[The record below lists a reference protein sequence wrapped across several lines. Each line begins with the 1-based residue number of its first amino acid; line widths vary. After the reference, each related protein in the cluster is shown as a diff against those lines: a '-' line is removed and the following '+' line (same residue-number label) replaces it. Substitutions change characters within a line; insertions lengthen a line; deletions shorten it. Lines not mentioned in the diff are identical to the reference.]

1 MPNSET
7 QYQRFLA
14 KKDSGSPMHYED
26 LAARIDNE
34 EEALLDYLIQND
46 FPQMWKL
53 LHASNSPDSI
63 GNGLGFTPDKKRLE
77 GELKLLLVKRD
88 YDTLNDIIS
97 NFKIN
102 LRTQNFTV
110 DPSLIREMENL
121 QTIVVGQDG
130 LYKVN
135 VHLS

>member
-14 KKDSGSPMHYED
+14 KKESGSPMGYED
-26 LAARIDNE
+26 LASRLDNE
-34 EEALLDYLIQND
+34 EEALLDFMVEND

-53 LHASNSPDSI
+53 LHASGSPDSI
-63 GNGLGFTPDKKRLE
+63 GSGLGFTPDKKRLG
-77 GELKLLLVKRD
+77 GELKLLLIKRD
-88 YDTLNDIIS
+88 YKTLNDIIS

-102 LRTQNFTV
+102 LRTQNYTV

-121 QTIVVGQDG
+121 QTITVGEDG
-130 LYKVN
+130 FYRISVQ
-135 VHLS
+135 LS